1 MHITPS
7 WVSTHIRAY
16 VAARLFGVCW
26 KRVYSGVPLKVLN
39 RRATGFDTL
48 AKNWKGP
55 LGLAPLGGS
64 RGVLPRK
71 ILKFYSCRDVFSCIL
86 KLQKMCFNHQ
96 IKITFVD
103 NLVMIWYQYP
113 PHKLV
118 HNLIESFQM
127 VFYGVQFFSKR
138 IMGRFLFLA
147 CSKRGHF
154 MPPVIK
160 WKFDGIVPFT
170 FEKTS
175 SRKGHDCIV
184 YFKLFLIVPCIK
196 KKFLLRS

>member
-1 MHITPS
+1 MLKES
-7 WVSTHIRAY
+7 
-16 VAARLFGVCW
+16 LFRGFI
-26 KRVYSGVPLKVLN
+26 KVLN

-64 RGVLPRK
+64 RGMLPRK

-154 MPPVIK
+154 MPLVIK
-160 WKFDGIVPFT
+160 WKFDGIVHFT